1 MARNK
6 TQIQFHRRS
15 RYEDILELVN
25 DNEEALKPF
34 PNRDAVF
41 YKASNKGSYFGGKDH
56 LDRLKAEQKRI
67 NERVVRDHML
77 REYATDNDLTHRAL
91 WDAGAGATDTPA
103 QPEMYNIGT
112 PIEEYGNDEFFDTE
126 EGVTRAELEGVIQRA
141 EETRQANQ
149 QDIVQAHQQQVERE
163 QQQGDGILRT
173 LGRGSMR
180 VGRNIAGGF
189 VSGHDLTTSVIG
201 GLAEPVLSGIGDA
214 VMRRILPQPRPLLDL
229 EAPRTPPNNP
239 WVRNPNPMNIA
250 QLPPSIVL
258 QPHQPNV
265 GATQQPLP
273 PAVQQPA
280 LPAPTPNVQQGGSSS
295 SSSSSGN
302 FQFPRGSARQPEGS
316 ARQADEQPPRRP
328 RTRLTK
334 KTNLKE
340 SAREDEDVSREELN
354 MRPLIMPS
362 KIGIQKLRE
371 TFEDANNKNTINTT
385 TYRQYRSLYNKWVSN
400 RGVPT
405 AKKEALKELQ
415 KLYRETVYNR

>member
-1 MARNK
+1 MVID
-6 TQIQFHRRS
+6 TD
-15 RYEDILELVN
+15 EDTS
-25 DNEEALKPF
+25 F
-34 PNRDAVF
+34 T
-41 YKASNKGSYFGGKDH
+41 
-56 LDRLKAEQKRI
+56 
-67 NERVVRDHML
+67 RV
-77 REYATDNDLTHRAL
+77 
-91 WDAGAGATDTPA
+91 
-103 QPEMYNIGT
+103 Q
-112 PIEEYGNDEFFDTE
+112 
-126 EGVTRAELEGVIQRA
+126 LEGVIQRA

-173 LGRGSMR
+173 LGRGTMR
-180 VGRNIAGGF
+180 VGRNIAGGLA
-189 VSGHDLTTSVIG
+189 SGHDLTTSVIG

-239 WVRNPNPMNIA
+239 NNPWVRNPNPINIA

-280 LPAPTPNVQQGGSSS
+280 IPAPISNVQQGGSS

-302 FQFPRGSARQPEGS
+302 FQFPRGSARQPDGSARQPEGS
-316 ARQADEQPPRRP
+316 ARQPEGSERQADEQPPRRP

-340 SAREDEDVSREELN
+340 SAREDTDTPREELN
-354 MRPLIMPS
+354 MRPLIIPS

-371 TFEDANNKNTINTT
+371 TFEEANNKNTINTP
-385 TYRQYRSLYNKWVSN
+385 TYRKYRSLYNKWVSSA
-400 RGVPT
+400 GVPVG
-405 AKKEALKELQ
+405 KKQALKELQ
-415 KLYRETVYNR
+415 ALYRDTVLIDKTLFQPLNSCQAILNKNQINGFYLALVLHPRHHASQLSMWCGCSLSSL

>member
-1 MARNK
+1 MTRNK

-15 RYEDILELVN
+15 RYEDILELVS

-41 YKASNKGSYFGGKDH
+41 YKASNKGSYFDGKDH

-112 PIEEYGNDEFFDTE
+112 PIEEYGNDEYFDTE
-126 EGVTRAELEGVIQRA
+126 EGITRAELEGVIQRA

-173 LGRGSMR
+173 LGRGTMR
-180 VGRNIAGGF
+180 VGRNIAGGLA
-189 VSGHDLTTSVIG
+189 SGHDLKTSVIG

-239 WVRNPNPMNIA
+239 WRANPNIA

-295 SSSSSGN
+295 SSSSGN

-328 RTRLTK
+328 RTRLAK

-340 SAREDEDVSREELN
+340 SAREDTDTPREELN
-354 MRPLIMPS
+354 MRPMIIPS

-371 TFEDANNKNTINTT
+371 TFEEANNKNTINTT
-385 TYRQYRSLYNKWVSN
+385 TYRKYRSIYNKWVSSA
-400 RGVPT
+400 GVP
-405 AKKEALKELQ
+405 AGKN
-415 KLYRETVYNR
+415 KL

>member
-1 MARNK
+1 M
-6 TQIQFHRRS
+6 TS
-15 RYEDILELVN
+15 
-25 DNEEALKPF
+25 
-34 PNRDAVF
+34 
-41 YKASNKGSYFGGKDH
+41 
-56 LDRLKAEQKRI
+56 
-67 NERVVRDHML
+67 
-77 REYATDNDLTHRAL
+77 
-91 WDAGAGATDTPA
+91 
-103 QPEMYNIGT
+103 
-112 PIEEYGNDEFFDTE
+112 FFDTDE
-126 EGVTRAELEGVIQRA
+126 DTSFTRAQLEGVIQRA

-180 VGRNIAGGF
+180 VGRNIAGGL

-214 VMRRILPQPRPLLDL
+214 VMRRILPLLDL

-239 WVRNPNPMNIA
+239 WVRNPNPISIA

-295 SSSSSGN
+295 SSSTGN
-302 FQFPRGSARQPEGS
+302 FQFPQGSARQPEGS

-340 SAREDEDVSREELN
+340 SAREDEDVSREDLN
-354 MRPLIMPS
+354 MRPLIMPR

-371 TFEDANNKNTINTT
+371 KFEDANNKNAINTT
-385 TYRQYRSLYNKWVSN
+385 TYRQYRSLYNKWASN

>member
-1 MARNK
+1 
-6 TQIQFHRRS
+6 
-15 RYEDILELVN
+15 
-25 DNEEALKPF
+25 
-34 PNRDAVF
+34 
-41 YKASNKGSYFGGKDH
+41 
-56 LDRLKAEQKRI
+56 
-67 NERVVRDHML
+67 ML

-91 WDAGAGATDTPA
+91 WDAGAEGGTDTPA

-112 PIEEYGNDEFFDTE
+112 PIEEYGNDDFFDTE
-126 EGVTRAELEGVIQRA
+126 DGIAWAELEGVIQMA

-173 LGRGSMR
+173 LGRGTMR
-180 VGRNIAGGF
+180 VGRNIAGGL

-239 WVRNPNPMNIA
+239 WVRSPNPINIA

-295 SSSSSGN
+295 SSSGL

-340 SAREDEDVSREELN
+340 SAREDTDTPREELN
-354 MRPLIMPS
+354 MRPLIIPS

-371 TFEDANNKNTINTT
+371 TFEEANNKNTINTT
-385 TYRQYRSLYNKWVSN
+385 TYRKYRSIYNKWVSSA
-400 RGVPT
+400 GVP
-405 AKKEALKELQ
+405 AGKKQALKELQ
-415 KLYRETVYNR
+415 ALYRDTVFNR

>member
-1 MARNK
+1 MTRNK
-6 TQIQFHRRS
+6 TQTQFHRRS

-41 YKASNKGSYFGGKDH
+41 YKASNKGSYFDGKDH
-56 LDRLKAEQKRI
+56 LDRLKSEQRRI
-67 NERVVRDHML
+67 NERVLRDQML

-103 QPEMYNIGT
+103 RPEMYNIGT

-126 EGVTRAELEGVIQRA
+126 EGITRAELEGVIQRA
-141 EETRQANQ
+141 DEAQRVNQ
-149 QDIVQAHQQQVERE
+149 QDIVQAHQQQIERE

-173 LGRGSMR
+173 LGRGTMR
-180 VGRNIAGGF
+180 VGRNIAGGLA
-189 VSGHDLTTSVIG
+189 SGHDLTTSVVG

-239 WVRNPNPMNIA
+239 LRANPNIA

-295 SSSSSGN
+295 SSSGN
-302 FQFPRGSARQPEGS
+302 FQFPRGSE
-316 ARQADEQPPRRP
+316 RQADEQPPRRP

-340 SAREDEDVSREELN
+340 SAREDTDTPREELN
-354 MRPLIMPS
+354 MRPLIRPS
-362 KIGIQKLRE
+362 KIGIQKIRE
-371 TFEDANNKNTINTT
+371 AFEEANNKNTINTT
-385 TYRQYRSLYNKWVSN
+385 TYRKYRSIYNRWVSSA
-400 RGVPT
+400 GVP
-405 AKKEALKELQ
+405 AGKKQALKELQ
-415 KLYRETVYNR
+415 SLYRDTVFNRV

>member
-1 MARNK
+1 MTRNK

-41 YKASNKGSYFGGKDH
+41 YKASNKGSYFDGKDH
-56 LDRLKAEQKRI
+56 LDRLKAEQKRT

-126 EGVTRAELEGVIQRA
+126 EDTSFTRAQLEGVIQRA

-180 VGRNIAGGF
+180 VGRNIAGGLA
-189 VSGHDLTTSVIG
+189 SGHDLTTSVIG

-239 WVRNPNPMNIA
+239 WRRSPNPVNIA

-280 LPAPTPNVQQGGSSS
+280 LPAPTPNVQQGGTSS

-340 SAREDEDVSREELN
+340 SAREDTDTPREELN
-354 MRPLIMPS
+354 MRPLIIPS

-371 TFEDANNKNTINTT
+371 TFEEANNKNTINST
-385 TYRQYRSLYNKWVSN
+385 TYRKYRSIYNKWVSSA
-400 RGVPT
+400 GVP
-405 AKKEALKELQ
+405 AGKN
-415 KLYRETVYNR
+415 KL